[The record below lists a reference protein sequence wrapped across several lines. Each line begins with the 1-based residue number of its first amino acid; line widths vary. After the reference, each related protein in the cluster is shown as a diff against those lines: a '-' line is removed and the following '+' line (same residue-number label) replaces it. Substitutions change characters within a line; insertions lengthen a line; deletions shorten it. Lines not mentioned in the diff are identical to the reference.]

1 MMYHITQAVDRLYY
15 QRVFVCFGDTD
26 VFKSLIFHFETQWKR
41 KQINKLWVVHRDQVS
56 PVLKAIT
63 SLDPSLAYI
72 LPAVHAL
79 TGCDTTSKIS
89 TKASAFRVAKEEHY
103 KQYLKDFLMKEL
115 DHDLCLKV
123 EHF

>member
-1 MMYHITQAVDRLYY
+1 M
-15 QRVFVCFGDTD
+15 
-26 VFKSLIFHFETQWKR
+26 
-41 KQINKLWVVHRDQVS
+41 S

-79 TGCDTTSKIS
+79 TGCDTTSKIT
-89 TKASAFRVAKEEHY
+89 TKASAFRVAKEEHL
-103 KQYLKDFLMKEL
+103 KQYLKYVVMKEL

-123 EHF
+123 EHFLVKCLSRDKSLKKLLMINATQCTTKRHSS